1 MMNSLTP
8 SESPPPAR
16 RWKAIGLLV
25 IVFLLGIILGVGG
38 GALVVRR
45 TLQQKIA
52 TGALGNTLLDHLQ
65 KELITHLKLTP
76 AEQAA
81 IAPEFEITRHQIQ
94 IHRLEMLK
102 NLRETSEDTLERIKS
117 KLPLEKQILLEQA
130 ARKRLAPWGLL
141 KSP

>member
-1 MMNSLTP
+1 MNI
-8 SESPPPAR
+8 PPALETAPR
-16 RWKAIGLLV
+16 TGRWKALCLLAL
-25 IVFLLGIILGVGG
+25 VFVLGIVIGVGG

-52 TGALGNTLLDHLQ
+52 SGTVGTPLLDHLE
-65 KELITHLKLTP
+65 KELVSHLELTP
-76 AEQAA
+76 TEQAA